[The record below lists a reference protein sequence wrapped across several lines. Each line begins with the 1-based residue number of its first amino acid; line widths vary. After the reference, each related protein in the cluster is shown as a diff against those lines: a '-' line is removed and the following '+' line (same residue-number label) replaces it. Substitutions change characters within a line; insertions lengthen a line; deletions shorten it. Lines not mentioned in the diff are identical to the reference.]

1 MTGRTAVPSRSGPA
15 TADEGARTHIS
26 APCWIAE
33 PADVLHCTEPPG
45 HDGDHYHAYTRTQ
58 WPRREGETQ

>member
-1 MTGRTAVPSRSGPA
+1 MTAGEPP
-15 TADEGARTHIS
+15 RTHIS
-26 APCWIAE
+26 APCWTAE
-33 PADVLHCTEPPG
+33 PDDVLHCTEPPG